1 MAGGDLRGRGSAVR
15 KLLLLVLLAAGLGW
29 VAVPGGIR
37 FDRSPPLSHLGD
49 AALSGLDGGAVS
61 LVALAA
67 GKPLVVNLWAT
78 WCPPCRLEMPL
89 LAAAQR
95 QETGV
100 AFAFANQGEDIF
112 TVQRHLENDGLVL
125 ANVLLDPGKSMG
137 EKAGSMALPTTLFYD
152 AGGRLVASHQGALSA
167 ESLASRLRHLRAAA
181 PAPSASAP

>member
-1 MAGGDLRGRGSAVR
+1 MAGVDFRGRGAAVR
-15 KLLLLVLLAAGLGW
+15 TLLLVLLAAGLGW

-37 FDRSPPLSHLGD
+37 FDRSPPLSRMGE
-49 AALSGLDGGAVS
+49 ATLSSLDGGAVS

-112 TVQRHLENDGLVL
+112 TVQSYLALDGLVL

-137 EKAGSMALPTTLFYD
+137 QKAGSMALPTTLFYD
-152 AGGRLVASHQGALSA
+152 SQGRLVATHQGALSPA
-167 ESLASRLRHLRAAA
+167 SLANRLKQLRTAATS
-181 PAPSASAP
+181 PSASSP